1 MMRSIA
7 STVIARTWSASTV
20 SLRRPSPP
28 RVSSLLRS
36 GEFDTAMSS
45 TMMDVS
51 VASSA
56 AEELLIASSSSLAY
70 PYAISAQSSPDA
82 HASRGP
88 RARSRRSSKVPRASP
103 EPPSPTR
110 ARTTCR
116 KSLQNCDPR
125 PRDETYQQR
134 YPTLDSGKPT
144 PPTMN
149 TASTRHEC
157 VACIVNDAASSMSA
171 LAAPGYTHLVNTRY
185 AALSIPGENG
195 YASRDQ
201 PASDESSSSS
211 SSSSPSPAILLR
223 PPPRGRLLVLITPTL
238 VLDTTPAVP
247 PKRVAISNMPWH
259 HMATSANPSTT
270 PNPPAGEP
278 KPHSSCER
286 NVTNTPGDTNHSARS
301 DLSSALAPLPS
312 RRAIPA
318 SAAKLP
324 SPMVTS
330 RSMRRR
336 GQLATPKICAV
347 RCTGATERHRDRL
360 AIAPGN
366 TYPESE
372 SFDDWSMDGGLT
384 PESPASSFVS
394 SFGPSPS
401 SRPIH
406 TFAAASSPRTAA
418 CASVSR
424 SLPAAARSA
433 RLCILLV
440 TPRSARRSASSAV
453 SSKSAFM
460 PRRHMRSR

>member
-1 MMRSIA
+1 
-7 STVIARTWSASTV
+7 
-20 SLRRPSPP
+20 
-28 RVSSLLRS
+28 
-36 GEFDTAMSS
+36 
-45 TMMDVS
+45 
-51 VASSA
+51 
-56 AEELLIASSSSLAY
+56 
-70 PYAISAQSSPDA
+70 
-82 HASRGP
+82 
-88 RARSRRSSKVPRASP
+88 
-103 EPPSPTR
+103 
-110 ARTTCR
+110 
-116 KSLQNCDPR
+116 
-125 PRDETYQQR
+125 
-134 YPTLDSGKPT
+134 
-144 PPTMN
+144 MN

-157 VACIVNDAASSMSA
+157 VACIVSDAASSMSA

-185 AALSIPGENG
+185 AALSSPGENG

-223 PPPRGRLLVLITPTL
+223 PPPRGRLLVLGTPTL

-278 KPHSSCER
+278 SPHSSCER

-301 DLSSALAPLPS
+301 DLSSALAPFPS

-360 AIAPGN
+360 AIAPGK

-372 SFDDWSMDGGLT
+372 PFDDSSMDGGLT
-384 PESPASSFVS
+384 PESSSSFE
-394 SFGPSPS
+394 SPS